1 MTLMS
6 YGGNKLQ
13 FKHNQWTFIF
23 LNQKVTII
31 KEKTQIR
38 DELHAEKDQQFLSQK
53 VALNKNG
60 ALYTAD
66 PGGKIQF
73 LGYRISPCIQTIMSL

>member
-31 KEKTQIR
+31 KGENTDKRLITCWKGSTVSVSEGGIKQERRIVYSWSWR
-38 DELHAEKDQQFLSQK
+38 
-53 VALNKNG
+53 KN
-60 ALYTAD
+60 T
-66 PGGKIQF
+66 
-73 LGYRISPCIQTIMSL
+73 ISWV